1 MGSANSKASESTI
14 NWNKIGTDKFS
25 PSMPIYQNLSNEAK
39 ELIANLNIPPLTS
52 ESNTSDYN
60 NLISNITS
68 KLNINDQK
76 EFTHILNQ
84 LSSSEQSSA
93 TSPFISTQDY
103 NKYINSTT
111 SDDNIQK
118 GGQLDDSSS
127 TSSTSSFSS
136 SSNSVSSSESPKK
149 KKSTKK
155 YGGSSVDLSY
165 LSSSAHTDGDNT
177 EPNEDANANEM
188 MSSSI
193 SVNTDDINMV
203 SSD

>member
-155 YGGSSVDLSY
+155 YGGSSEDLSY

-177 EPNEDANANEM
+177 ENEDANANEM